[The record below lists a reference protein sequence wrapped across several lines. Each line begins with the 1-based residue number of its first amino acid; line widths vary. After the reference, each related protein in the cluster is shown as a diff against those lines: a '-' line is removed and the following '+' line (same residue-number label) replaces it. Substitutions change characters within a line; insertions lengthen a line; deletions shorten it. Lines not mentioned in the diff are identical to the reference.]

1 MSARKPTLDDPVIV
15 SQEWINRRH
24 DALTITLTT
33 YNGTNLVDLRKY
45 AMNREGK
52 LVPTPK
58 GISIKV
64 TRLPDLLKAITK
76 AAKQARD
83 LGLIDDENGD
93 GGE

>member
-1 MSARKPTLDDPVIV
+1 MSKPTLEEPIVV

-33 YNGTNLVDLRKY
+33 YNGTNLVDLRKF

-58 GISIKV
+58 GISVKV
-64 TRLPDLLKAITK
+64 TRLPDMLKAISK
-76 AAKQARD
+76 ALNKAME
-83 LGLIDDENGD
+83 LGLIDAEEGEGDE
-93 GGE
+93 

>member
-1 MSARKPTLDDPVIV
+1 MSGRKPTLDEPIVV

-33 YNGTNLVDLRKY
+33 YKGTNLVDLRKF

-58 GISIKV
+58 GISVKV
-64 TRLPDLLKAITK
+64 ARLPDMVKAISK
-76 AAKQARD
+76 ALNKAVE
-83 LGLIDDENGD
+83 LGLIDAEE
-93 GGE
+93 GEGK